1 MAQYKIIRITV
12 GNENS
17 SQKCAN
23 KEVPD
28 KEAVDVINC

>member
-1 MAQYKIIRITV
+1 MVQYKIIRITV

-17 SQKCAN
+17 SQCLN

-28 KEAVDVINC
+28 KEAVDIINC